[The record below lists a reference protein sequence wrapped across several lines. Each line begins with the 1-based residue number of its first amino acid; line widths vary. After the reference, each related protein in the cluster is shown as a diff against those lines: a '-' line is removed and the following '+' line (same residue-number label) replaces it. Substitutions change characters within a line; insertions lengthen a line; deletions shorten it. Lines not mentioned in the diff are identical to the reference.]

1 MQIKNVLNMQRLISN
16 DIPPWQFKVCYYCQV
31 NKYAIIIKFN
41 LTVGLFFLLLLNYVK
56 KYTTML
62 MNLILKPNK
71 NKSTSI

>member
-41 LTVGLFFLLLLNYVK
+41 LTVGLFFFIALELCKEVHHNVNESNFQTK
-56 KYTTML
+56 QK
-62 MNLILKPNK
+62 
-71 NKSTSI
+71 